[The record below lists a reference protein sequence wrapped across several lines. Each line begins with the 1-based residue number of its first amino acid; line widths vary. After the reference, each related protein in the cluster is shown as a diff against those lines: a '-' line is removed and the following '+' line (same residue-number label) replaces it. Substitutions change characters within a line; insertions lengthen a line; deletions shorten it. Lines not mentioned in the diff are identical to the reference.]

1 MSTKEA
7 PSHTTQRYTSPPGLL
22 AFVPLK
28 EQNDFS
34 NYLYSQFLL
43 WNKERRRCF
52 YQARR
57 FYKHSN
63 PKIFESTSSF
73 SSSNSS
79 TSTLLTPS
87 LLRSESVTT
96 IRTSI
101 SKTFSLSTE
110 CTSTVI
116 RFTLSHKRSPWMES
130 EKILRKIQRPDP
142 PTSNARYSARHPL
155 PRVQVPTR
163 PAAPLKQD
171 SSTSY
176 RSALLARNSLP
187 PPTSRPPLS
196 GQPSSRPTSFTKD
209 ASTFSPSTSS
219 IRPSSKIFIDPTS
232 HCYPGPV
239 EELPLH
245 TQIFLATLQDYDL
258 PFPKVKDSHH
268 SKSPGKKK
276 GKKKK

>member
-1 MSTKEA
+1 MATKEA
-7 PSHTTQRYTSPPGLL
+7 PLYTTQRYTSPPGLL

-34 NYLYSQFLL
+34 NYLYSQFRL

-63 PKIFESTSSF
+63 PKIFELTSSF

-87 LLRSESVTT
+87 LRRSESVTT
-96 IRTSI
+96 IRTSF

-110 CTSTVI
+110 CTSAVI

-130 EKILRKIQRPDP
+130 EKILRKIQRPSP
-142 PTSNARYSARHPL
+142 PTSHARSSARYPL
-155 PRVQVPTR
+155 SRVQVPSR
-163 PAAPLKQD
+163 PAAPSKQD
-171 SSTSY
+171 SSSSY
-176 RSALLARNSLP
+176 RSALLARNSS
-187 PPTSRPPLS
+187 PPTSRPSLS
-196 GQPSSRPTSFTKD
+196 GQPSSCPSSFTKD
-209 ASTFSPSTSS
+209 ASTSS
-219 IRPSSKIFIDPTS
+219 IRPSPKIFIDPSS

-239 EELPLH
+239 EELPLQ

-268 SKSPGKKK
+268 SKSPGRKK
-276 GKKKK
+276 GKKRK